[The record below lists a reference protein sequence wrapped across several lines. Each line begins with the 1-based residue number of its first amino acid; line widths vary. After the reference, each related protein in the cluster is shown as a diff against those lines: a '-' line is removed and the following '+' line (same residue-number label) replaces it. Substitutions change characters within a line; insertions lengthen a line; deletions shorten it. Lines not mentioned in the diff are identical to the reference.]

1 MNARQMRVSD
11 SERERVAQFLRE
23 QSLEG
28 RLDHDELEERLG
40 AAYRA
45 KTAGELEDLIEDL
58 PHRRVARPPSAP
70 RPPRHVPAARRHHS
84 GPPVPLLVLA
94 VFIGLLTL
102 PAAAAGGLALVV
114 ALTGAFMVA
123 VFVLGFAFGPFI
135 LLGLIISR
143 AFRRRPPGR
152 HWTPR
157 Y

>member
-28 RLDHDELEERLG
+28 RLDHEELEERLG

-58 PHRRVARPPSAP
+58 PHRRV
-70 RPPRHVPAARRHHS
+70 PAASSRRAPARRS
-84 GPPVPLLVLA
+84 GPPLPLLVAA
-94 VFIGLLTL
+94 VFVGLLTL
-102 PAAAAGGLALVV
+102 PAAAAGGLALVM
-114 ALTGAFMVA
+114 ALIGAFMVA

-143 AFRRRPPGR
+143 AFRRRPHGR
-152 HWTPR
+152 GNWSPR

>member
-28 RLDHDELEERLG
+28 RLDHEELEERLG

-45 KTAGELEDLIEDL
+45 KTAGELEDLIADL
-58 PHRRVARPPSAP
+58 PHRRVPAR
-70 RPPRHVPAARRHHS
+70 PAARTVRTRRS

-94 VFIGLLTL
+94 VFVGLLTL

-135 LLGLIISR
+135 LLGLILSR

-152 HWTPR
+152 GHWSPR